1 MSGQISGNLNFD
13 NTGSVNKFRFSS
25 ANKQHTNKRKRIST
39 ISTELAETSAVQSAK
54 KLSSNVLQNSE
65 QNHEE
70 KQVPKKLKSEKFFE
84 NVKTQHDDQT
94 NSTNKDLESN
104 LKSIQEKFKQANSIT
119 HPKSNI
125 STGSFETNSKKELD
139 TLSNQLKQLK
149 TNSSGIKKITTEVNL
164 NKLQNHVI
172 DIFVYKKDGKLFE
185 TRLTESKKE
194 FFHQEKA
201 KGNVAYIAF
210 GKEIGEAAIVLGSE
224 EFFKDIENS
233 KDLEITPDEDADEE
247 VKNFVK
253 NTKFEFFELN
263 EKQINVISEF
273 FSKSYVEIE
282 ENPFNS
288 KEKSKPE
295 KNKRIVNTASKNQEP
310 IEVQVEQKEKVTK
323 IERKE
328 PNTISRQ
335 EIEQFINQLFYN
347 VKLYRLEELKRK
359 RDEAYYRYEA
369 EENAQELAAEKRADE
384 REIRENRN
392 KQTFNEKGLSPLK
405 ILNINSLFIQ
415 TYLSKNL

>member
-1 MSGQISGNLNFD
+1 MAMSVYSNNYSNFD
-13 NTGSVNKFRFSS
+13 NSSKVDDFKFVNKFEMNS
-25 ANKQHTNKRKRIST
+25 NKRKRVST

-54 KLSSNVLQNSE
+54 KLSSNVLQNTE
-65 QNHEE
+65 QNYEE
-70 KQVPKKLKSEKFFE
+70 KQAPKKLKSEKYIE
-84 NVKTQHDDQT
+84 NVKIQLHEQT
-94 NSTNKDLESN
+94 KTTNKDLDSN
-104 LKSIQEKFKQANSIT
+104 FKNIQEKFKQANSIT
-119 HPKSNI
+119 HPKNNI
-125 STGSFETNSKKELD
+125 STENSEKISKKEID
-139 TLSNQLKQLK
+139 NLSKQ
-149 TNSSGIKKITTEVNL
+149 TTQIKETSLEIEEITVEVSL
-164 NKLQNHVI
+164 NKIKNNTI
-172 DIFVYKKDGKLFE
+172 NIFLHEKDGKLFA

-210 GKEIGEAAIVLGSE
+210 GKEIGETAKVLGSE
-224 EFFKDIENS
+224 EFFKDIKNS
-233 KDLEITPDEDADEE
+233 KDLKITTDEDADEE
-247 VKNFVK
+247 VKEFIE

-263 EKQINVISEF
+263 EKQINVISDY
-273 FSKSYVEIE
+273 FSKRFIDVE
-282 ENPFNS
+282 ENPVNNT
-288 KEKSKPE
+288 KKSKPK

-384 REIRENRN
+384 REI
-392 KQTFNEKGLSPLK
+392 QLK

-415 TYLSKNL
+415 KFFKKN